1 MKYAA
6 RFKRSKLTVADVI
19 KPIVALLMLNVIVLT
34 AWTVI
39 DPLQHNTKVVSV
51 DPFGRELETLGV
63 CSSEHGLI
71 FTATLCVI
79 NLGSLIVATIQA
91 YQARNIS
98 TEQLQ
103 ESSYIFIAMALILLA
118 SFMGVPIIV
127 IARDNTT
134 AYYFVTAVLWSL

>member
-1 MKYAA
+1 MKYTA
-6 RFKRSKLTVADVI
+6 RFKRLKLTVADVI
-19 KPIVALLMLNVIVLT
+19 KPMVALLMLNVIVLT
-34 AWTVI
+34 ACTVI
-39 DPLQHNTKVVSV
+39 DPLQHTTKVVSV

-98 TEQLQ
+98 TELQ
-103 ESSYIFIAMALILLA
+103 ESSYIFIAMALILLT